1 MFKKKLKAFLYR
13 YIIPCGGL
21 MAVKALSAT
30 YRVRIVDPANE
41 SDTLDKYGSLVY
53 ASWHQR
59 FFPGVTFFSTRR
71 PIAIMISQSR
81 DGEYMARI
89 VGIMGWL
96 AVRGSSSRGGSE
108 ALQQLK
114 RLSVDG
120 YKIGHIV
127 DGPQGPPG
135 VVKPGLLTIAQYAE
149 VPIVP
154 TITSGQNRWVF
165 NSWDRFMIPKPFSRV
180 IIRFGQPIF
189 IPKNLN
195 NEAFEE
201 KRLLAERELRQMYA
215 DTDRIWSCPEK
226 IRRIFENSENRGH
239 C

>member
-1 MFKKKLKAFLYR
+1 MFKRNIKAFLYR
-13 YIIPCGGL
+13 YIIPYGGL

-30 YRVRIVDPANE
+30 YRVRIVDAANE
-41 SDTLDKYGSLVY
+41 SDVLDRYGSLVY

-89 VGIMGWL
+89 VGILGWL

-114 RLSVDG
+114 RLSVGG

-127 DGPQGPPG
+127 DGPQGPAG
-135 VVKPGLLTIAQYAE
+135 VVKPGLLTIAQFAE
-149 VPIVP
+149 IPIVP

-180 IIRFGQPIF
+180 VIRFGRPIF
-189 IPKNLN
+189 IPKDLSSDG
-195 NEAFEE
+195 FEE
-201 KRLLAERELRQMYA
+201 KRSRVEETLHELYA
-215 DTDRIWSCPEK
+215 DTDRIWDSPQKVRE
-226 IRRIFENSENRGH
+226 IFGRR
-239 C
+239 